1 MVKEI
6 IVCYIFLKK
15 IPYARYF
22 FCFWVVNPYTEATSA
37 QKTIFYFYAIIPMK
51 DLIFLGI
58 QCSGKWTQSKL
69 LLKDNDNYEYLE
81 MGQLFRAIMSNDNII
96 GNFVKDIV
104 NNGKLVDPF
113 VSRDRFYTALEIA
126 NKKWNHLLIDWFPRS
141 MSQAEFVVP
150 SIEKYQRDYIV
161 IHLLLSKEKAIER
174 MLKRVE
180 IEGRKDD
187 TIETMNTRI
196 TTFMAETLPVIEYF
210 TSLGKVITINGD
222 GTIEEVQAELRNKLG
237 L

>member
-1 MVKEI
+1 
-6 IVCYIFLKK
+6 
-15 IPYARYF
+15 
-22 FCFWVVNPYTEATSA
+22 
-37 QKTIFYFYAIIPMK
+37 
-51 DLIFLGI
+51 
-58 QCSGKWTQSKL
+58 
-69 LLKDNDNYEYLE
+69 
-81 MGQLFRAIMSNDNII
+81 
-96 GNFVKDIV
+96 
-104 NNGKLVDPF
+104 
-113 VSRDRFYTALEIA
+113 
-126 NKKWNHLLIDWFPRS
+126 